1 MQEFDAIRPYTDEET
16 AGALDRLVNDPE
28 FLDLIARFKYPTI
41 SRWFPGLI
49 RQRIRS
55 WLLARFSGMT
65 RIDDIQAALYEHVA
79 HLIENTTTR
88 VTQSGLE
95 HLDKDKAYLFVS
107 NHRDIVFDP
116 LVVNFLLYGKGFAT
130 TRIAIGDNLLENPVF
145 AELMR
150 LNKSF
155 VVRRNLQSPREMRD
169 AFQMLSGFINH
180 SLETNNSI
188 WIAQREGRA
197 KDGVDQTDPAIIK
210 MFYMSQKKSGL
221 SFSEVMDKLHI
232 VPVSIA
238 YEYDPLDADKARELE
253 IRARTGE
260 YTKSPGEDSEQIMKG
275 MTGFKGHVHVHFGK
289 VINNAPD
296 TPRGLA
302 ERIDQDMHANY
313 HLHASNLAAYEQRN
327 QHPQAHS
334 TAPETTDSLVT
345 AEAWSPA
352 ELEAAEAELN
362 RRLAAC
368 PEEFHPYLLDIYAN
382 PVASALATQEV

>member
-16 AGALDRLVNDPE
+16 PAALDRLVNDSE

-41 SRWFPGLI
+41 SRWLPGLI
-49 RQRIRS
+49 RNRIRN
-55 WLLARFSGMT
+55 WLLSRFASVR
-65 RIDDIQAALYEHVA
+65 RIDEIQSELYEHVE

-88 VTQSGLE
+88 VTQTGLE
-95 HLDKDKAYLFVS
+95 NLDKQKAYLFIS

-116 LVVNFLLYGKGFAT
+116 LVVNYLLYRQGFET
-130 TRIAIGDNLLENPVF
+130 TRIAIGDNLLENRVF

-169 AFQMLSGFINH
+169 AFQLLSSFINH
-180 SLETNNSI
+180 SIETKHSI

-197 KDGVDQTDPAIIK
+197 KDGLDQTDPAIIK

-221 SFSEVMDKLHI
+221 DFSDAMNKLNI

-238 YEYDPLDADKARELE
+238 YEYDPCDADKARELE

-260 YTKSPGEDSEQIMKG
+260 YTKKPGEDTDQIMKG
-275 MTGFKGHVHVHFGK
+275 MTGFKGHVHVHFGAA
-289 VINNAPD
+289 ISNAPD
-296 TPRGLA
+296 NPKDLA
-302 ERIDQDMHANY
+302 AAIDQEMHAHY
-313 HLHASNLAAYEQRN
+313 HLHASNLVAYDQRS
-327 QHPQAHS
+327 QHPNAHS
-334 TAPETTDSLVT
+334 TTPETSDTLVT

-352 ELEAAEAELN
+352 ELDAAESELN
-362 RRLAAC
+362 RRLEAC
-368 PEEFHPYLLDIYAN
+368 PQQIRPFLLDIYAN
-382 PVASALATQEV
+382 PVTSALATKE